1 MLVFGLLQ
9 CPAVADEP
17 VEFNRDI
24 RPLLSARCF
33 HCHGPDAQQRQ
44 ADLRLDTRDGATV
57 DRDGSFAIVPGKPE
71 QSSLFVRITSRDDDE
86 RMPPADVGAPL
97 TAQEQDLFHR
107 WIAQGADYQQHW
119 AFVPPVKAA
128 LPQVSEEH
136 WVRNPIDYFVLARLD
151 QEGLKPAAAADRHTL
166 IRRLALALTG
176 LPPTLPEVDD
186 FVSDRSENAYEA
198 LVSRYLNSSAYGER
212 WAAVWLDLARYA
224 DSAGYAQD
232 PVRTIWPYRD
242 WVIRAINRNLSFK
255 QFTIEQIAGDLLPD
269 PTQEQ
274 LVATGF
280 HRNTMTN
287 SEGGTDNEEF
297 RNVAVVDRV
306 NTTMQVWMGITMGC
320 AQCHEH
326 KYDPISN
333 EEYFRFFAILN
344 NTKDSDK
351 QDEHPTIPI
360 MTAERRQKQQSLQ
373 RQIDELKRQ
382 IADRAAKGGQNDHEQ
397 PTKVIDEKDPEQK
410 QLQDLKKQLAHAK
423 PYQTPIM
430 RELTGE
436 NRRKTYIQVRGN
448 FLNRGNEVSPG
459 VPRLFRPLPESAEPP
474 RLALANWLVDR
485 QNPLTARVVVNR
497 YWDQLFGRGLVAT
510 HEDFGNQGTP
520 PTHPQLLDYL
530 AVEFMEHNWDPK
542 WLVRQIVTSATYRQ
556 RSHATMALLERDR
569 DNLLLARGPRFRLSA
584 EMIRDQALAV
594 AGLLSRKLYGPPVQP
609 PRPKLGLRSA
619 FGGLTDWTT
628 SPGDDRYRRGLYT
641 NWRRTTPYP
650 SMTTFDAPSREFCA
664 IRRIRTNTPLQALV
678 TLNDPVYVEAS
689 QGLARRVAHE
699 AGNSSEDRAT
709 YALRLCLARQPRAG
723 EVDALCSLYQMAST
737 HLADKPDDAK
747 RLATEPIGPAKQG
760 DNPTELAAWTVVSNV
775 LMNLDEFL
783 MRP

>member
-1 MLVFGLLQ
+1 MLVLGLWQ
-9 CPAVADEP
+9 CLAHADEP

-33 HCHGPDAQQRQ
+33 NCHGPDAEQRE
-44 ADLRLDTRDGATV
+44 AELRLDTRDGATA

-71 QSSLFVRITSRDDDE
+71 QSSLFARIASRDDDE
-86 RMPPADVGAPL
+86 RMPPADVGEPL
-97 TAQEQDLFHR
+97 TAQEQDLFRR
-107 WIAQGADYQQHW
+107 WIAQGADFQQHW

-128 LPQVSEEH
+128 LPKVSDEG
-136 WVRNPIDYFVLARLD
+136 WVRNPLDYFVMARLD

-176 LPPTLPEVDD
+176 LPPALPEVDR
-186 FVSDRSENAYEA
+186 FVSDRSENAYET
-198 LVSRYLNSSAYGER
+198 LVSRYLNSGAYGER

-255 QFTIEQIAGDLLPD
+255 QFTVEQIAGDLLPS
-269 PTQEQ
+269 PTQAQ
-274 LVATGF
+274 LIATGF

-333 EEYFRFFAILN
+333 EEYYRFFAILN
-344 NTKDSDK
+344 NTEDSDK
-351 QDEHPTIPI
+351 QDESPTIPI
-360 MTAERRQKQQSLQ
+360 MTEERQQKQQALQ
-373 RQIDELKRQ
+373 RQIDELERR
-382 IADRAAKGGQNDHEQ
+382 IAERTAKGSQNVREQ
-397 PTKVIDEKDPEQK
+397 PTEAVDEKDPEQK
-410 QLQDLKKQLAHAK
+410 QLEDLKKQLADAK

-430 RELTGE
+430 RELTDE
-436 NRRKTYIQVRGN
+436 KRRKTYIQVRGN
-448 FLNRGNEVSPG
+448 FLNRGDEVSPG
-459 VPRLFRPLPESAEPP
+459 VPTLFHPLPESPQP
-474 RLALANWLVDR
+474 LRLALANWLVDR

-510 HEDFGNQGTP
+510 SEEFGNQGTP
-520 PTHPQLLDYL
+520 PTHPKLLDYL
-530 AVEFMEHNWDPK
+530 AVEFMEHNWDTK
-542 WLVRQIVTSATYRQ
+542 WLVQQIVTSATYRQ
-556 RSHATMALLERDR
+556 TSRVTPTLLKRDR

-650 SMTTFDAPSREFCA
+650 SMTTFDAPSREFCS

-689 QGLARRVAHE
+689 QGLARRIARD
-699 AGNSSEDRAT
+699 GGDSSEDRAT
-709 YALRLCLARQPRAG
+709 YALRLCLARNPRDG
-723 EVDALCSLYQMAST
+723 EISALCNLYQTAST
-737 HLADKPDDAK
+737 HLADKPEDAK
-747 RLATEPIGPAKQG
+747 RLATEPIGPAAEG
-760 DNPTELAAWTVVSNV
+760 DDPTELAAWTVVSNA